1 MSASN
6 NFITRP
12 VLSTVCSLLI
22 VIVGLIAIPIL
33 PIENLPDIAPP
44 TVKVQSTYVGADA
57 VAVEQGVTSVLEQ
70 QINGV
75 EKMDYITSTSS
86 SDGVSSISVSFDSG
100 TDGNINQ
107 VNVQNRVSLAEP
119 QLPEEVRKSGVTVN
133 KASNS
138 ILLVYNFVNENPDQA
153 QYSVETISG
162 YLDKNLTDNVKRV
175 KGVGDVTYFG
185 NRKIAFRLWLDPD
198 KLVANN
204 LSATDVVNQLRSQ
217 NRLVPAGK
225 IGGSPA
231 PAGQEFTF
239 TVQLQGRLTTTQE
252 FENIVLRSTG
262 DGGLVRL
269 KDVGRVELG
278 GETYGIDAMDIN
290 GTPSVGIAIY
300 QLSGSN
306 AIEVSNGVKEVL
318 GEFEKT
324 LPVGL
329 GVQKIYDTTDFI
341 SQSIKGVTNSLRDA
355 VILVVLILFL
365 FLQNWKATLVP
376 AIAIPVALIGTFA
389 LVLAFGFSLNQ
400 LTLFGLVL
408 ATGLVVDDAITVV
421 EDTSAKKAEGLTSV
435 QAAIETMDELFG
447 AVIAT
452 SLVKMAVFLPVLFF
466 PGATGTIYKQFAATI
481 LFSIGISTF
490 NALTFSPM
498 LSALLLSRETKE
510 LTRHQYA
517 IAGVTLGFIYGLF
530 SAGNGAVAAL
540 IPLAVG
546 ALVGF
551 IASKI
556 TGLPLRLPVAVGGA
570 AVGLISSGV
579 IVSNPIPVV
588 LFTVIGFVVG
598 GLIPV
603 IFTNFNRFY
612 SGFEKRYATVLDM
625 VLKARPIVMAALGV
639 GILLTGFAFT
649 RIPGG
654 FVPIEDQGYAIGF
667 VQAPDGVSNEKTLE
681 INRQVA
687 EVMRSEEDI
696 SSAALFSG
704 ASLDGN
710 APNKGLFF
718 IGMKHWDERPGKD
731 HSVSAIVK
739 RLNQKMYGAIDAGR
753 VFVVEPPSIPGY
765 GTGGGFEFQLL
776 DQSSGVYSLNE
787 FFGTAQQIM
796 QAGNSNPILN
806 RVYSLFSPQAPQY
819 KIDVDRDQMA
829 SVGVDFGTA
838 MSAFSVNFGGAYV
851 NDTFQ
856 EGKVRR
862 VYVQAND
869 VSRATPQKLS
879 SVYVGNNKGEQVPL
893 SEFFTVKQTVGPS
906 VIPHFNL
913 YRSIKVE
920 GTPNAGNSSG
930 QAIGAMKQI
939 FTQGNFQGLGFDWTG
954 ISREE
959 VKAGSLAVVI
969 FALGILAVF
978 LVLSA
983 QYESYSDPII
993 ILLTVPTALLGALVF
1008 LGAAGQVLNIYAQVG
1023 LVMLIG
1029 LAGGNAILI
1038 VDLANQKMGEGE
1050 SALEAAKF
1058 SAKSRLRPILMTA
1071 ISSLTGFLPL
1081 MLASGAGAQSQSSLG
1096 LVVFGGLLVAT
1107 FLSTLVVPVFY
1118 VVMKSL
1124 LGQADAKP
1132 PEGGDGDGGQN
1143 AQSVQATPQLS

>member
-44 TVKVQSTYVGADA
+44 TVKVQATYVGADA
-57 VAVEQGVTSVLEQ
+57 VSVEQGVTSVLEQ
-70 QINGV
+70 QINGI
-75 EKMDYITSTSS
+75 ENMDYISSNSS
-86 SDGVSSISVSFDSG
+86 SDGVSSISVSFNSG

-119 QLPEEVRKSGVTVN
+119 QLPEEVKKAGVTVN

-138 ILLVYNFVNENPDQA
+138 ILLVYNFVNSDPSKTE
-153 QYSVETISG
+153 YSVETISG
-162 YLDKNLTDNVKRV
+162 YLDKNLTDNIKRV
-175 KGVGDVTYFG
+175 PGVGEVTYFG
-185 NRKIAFRLWLDPD
+185 NRKVAFRLWVDPD
-198 KLVANN
+198 KLAAYE
-204 LSATDVVNQLRSQ
+204 LTSTDVVTQLNSQ
-217 NRLVPAGK
+217 SRLIPAGK
-225 IGGSPA
+225 VGGSPA
-231 PAGQEFTF
+231 PEGQKFTF
-239 TVQLQGRLTTTQE
+239 TVQLQGRLTTEQE
-252 FENIVLRSTG
+252 FENIVLKTTD
-262 DGGLVRL
+262 DGGLIKLR
-269 KDVGRVELG
+269 DVGRVSLG
-278 GETYGIDAMDIN
+278 GDTYGVDAIDLK
-290 GTPSVGIAIY
+290 GTPSVGVAIY

-306 AIEVSNGVKEVL
+306 AIQVSDGVKEVI
-318 GEFEKT
+318 EKFEQS

-329 GVQKIYDTTDFI
+329 ETQVIYDTTDFI
-341 SQSIKGVTNSLRDA
+341 NQSIKGVTNSLRDA

-421 EDTSAKKAEGLTSV
+421 EDTSAKKAEGMTSV
-435 QAAIETMDELFG
+435 QAAMATMDELFS

-498 LSALLLSRETKE
+498 LAALLLERETKE
-510 LTRHQYA
+510 LSKQQYA
-517 IAGVTLGFIYGLF
+517 TAGACFGFAYGLL
-530 SAGNGAVAAL
+530 SAGDGAAMVLVPVVIGAL
-540 IPLAVG
+540 I
-546 ALVGF
+546 GF
-551 IASKI
+551 IAMKVLSI
-556 TGLPLRLPVAVGGA
+556 PLRMPGAIGGA
-570 AVGLISSGV
+570 VVGLILVGV
-579 IVSNPIPVV
+579 TN
-588 LFTVIGFVVG
+588 
-598 GLIPV
+598 LIPV
-603 IFTNFNRFY
+603 ILFTAIGLGVGWFVPEIFTNFNRFY
-612 SGFEKRYATVLDM
+612 AGFEKRYSKLLDQI
-625 VLKARPIVMAALGV
+625 LKARPIVMAALAA

-649 RIPGG
+649 RIPAG
-654 FVPIEDQGYAIGF
+654 FVPIEDQGYAIGV
-667 VQAPDGVSNEKTLE
+667 VQAPDGVSNQTTLE
-681 INRQVA
+681 INRKVA
-687 EVMRSEEDI
+687 EVLRSEDDI
-696 SSAALFSG
+696 KAAALFSG
-704 ASLDGN
+704 ASLDGS
-710 APNKGLFF
+710 APNKGFF
-718 IGMKHWDERPGKD
+718 FFGTKHWDDRQGSEHTMG
-731 HSVSAIVK
+731 AIVE
-739 RLNQKMYGAIDAGR
+739 RLNKKLLMAVDGGR
-753 VFVVEPPSIPGY
+753 VFVVEPPAIPGY
-765 GTGGGFEFQLL
+765 GVGGGFEFQLL
-776 DQSSGVYSLNE
+776 DQSSGAFGLNQ
-787 FFGTAQQIM
+787 FFGFAGQIV
-796 QAGNSNPILN
+796 QAGNANPFLS
-806 RVYSLFSPQAPQY
+806 RVRTFFTPEAPQVEV
-819 KIDVDRDQMA
+819 KVDREKMA
-829 SVGVDFGTA
+829 SLGVDFGSA
-838 MSAFSVNFGGAYV
+838 MQIFSINFGGSYV
-851 NDTFQ
+851 TETFQ

-862 VYVQAND
+862 VYVQAD
-869 VSRATPQKLS
+869 DSSRSSSEQLS
-879 SVYVGNNKGEQVPL
+879 SIYVKNTKGDQIPL
-893 SEFFTVKQTVGPS
+893 AEFFTVKPTTGPS
-906 VIPHFNL
+906 VISHFNL
-913 YRSIKVE
+913 YRSIKIE
-920 GTPNAGNSSG
+920 GSPAEGKSSG
-930 QAIGAMKQI
+930 QAITAMKTI
-939 FTQGNFQGLGFDWTG
+939 FANGNFPNLDFDWTG

-1008 LGAAGQVLNIYAQVG
+1008 LAAAGQVLNIYAQVG

-1038 VDLANQKMGEGE
+1038 VDLANQKMGEGA
-1050 SALEAAKF
+1050 SALDAARIA
-1058 SAKSRLRPILMTA
+1058 AKSRLRPILMTA

-1081 MLASGAGAQSQSSLG
+1081 MLATGAGAQSQSSLG

-1124 LGQADAKP
+1124 LGQADGKSSI
-1132 PEGGDGDGGQN
+1132 D
-1143 AQSVQATPQLS
+1143 PQLN

>member
-22 VIVGLIAIPIL
+22 VIVGLIAIPLL

-44 TVKVQSTYVGADA
+44 TVKVQATYVGADA
-57 VAVEQGVTSVLEQ
+57 VSVEQGVTSVLEQ

-75 EKMDYITSTSS
+75 ENMDFITSNSS

-119 QLPEEVRKSGVTVN
+119 QLPEEVRQSGVTVN

-138 ILLVYNFVNENPDQA
+138 ILLVYNFVNAPDSGTD
-153 QYSVETISG
+153 YSVETISG
-162 YLDKNLTDNVKRV
+162 YLDKNLTDNIKRV

-185 NRKIAFRLWLDPD
+185 NRKIAFRLWLDPQ
-198 KLVANN
+198 KLTASG
-204 LSATDVVNQLRSQ
+204 LSASDVVQQLQSQ

-225 IGGSPA
+225 VGGDPA
-231 PAGQEFTF
+231 PEGQDFTF
-239 TVQLQGRLTTTQE
+239 TVQLQGRLTTVSE
-252 FENIVLRSTG
+252 FENIVLARNAN
-262 DGGLVRL
+262 GGLVKL
-269 KDVGRVELG
+269 KDVGRVSLG
-278 GETYGIDAMDIN
+278 GEVYGVDAIDLR
-290 GTPSVGIAIY
+290 GSPSVGVAIY

-306 AIEVSNGVKEVL
+306 AIEVSNGVKDVL
-318 GEFEKT
+318 ETFEET

-329 GVQKIYDTTDFI
+329 EVEKIYDTTDFI

-421 EDTSAKKAEGLTSV
+421 EDTSAKKAEGRTAV
-435 QAAIETMDELFG
+435 QAAMETMDELFS

-452 SLVKMAVFLPVLFF
+452 SLVKMAV
-466 PGATGTIYKQFAATI
+466 
-481 LFSIGISTF
+481 
-490 NALTFSPM
+490 
-498 LSALLLSRETKE
+498 
-510 LTRHQYA
+510 
-517 IAGVTLGFIYGLF
+517 
-530 SAGNGAVAAL
+530 GAVVGY
-540 IPLAVG
+540 LAS
-546 ALVGF
+546 LL
-551 IASKI
+551 
-556 TGLPLRLPVAVGGA
+556 TGLPLRLPFAAGGA
-570 AVGLISSGV
+570 VVGV
-579 IVSNPIPVV
+579 IITGISHLPPVL
-588 LFTVIGFVVG
+588 LFTGIGLLVG
-598 GLIPV
+598 WFIPS

-612 SGFEKRYATVLDM
+612 GGFEKRYARLLDGVLN
-625 VLKARPIVMAALGV
+625 ARPLVMGLLAI
-639 GILLTGFAFT
+639 GILLTGLAFT
-649 RIPGG
+649 RVPGG
-654 FVPIEDQGYAIGF
+654 FVPIEDQGYAIGV
-667 VQAPDGVSNEKTLE
+667 VQAPDGQSSQKTLA
-681 INRQVA
+681 INRQIA
-687 EVMRSEEDI
+687 EVLSTEEDVRA
-696 SSAALFSG
+696 AALFSG

-710 APNKGLFF
+710 APNKGFF
-718 IGMKHWDERPGKD
+718 FAGFKHWDERPGQD
-731 HSVSAIVK
+731 HTVGAVVK
-739 RLNQKMYGAIDAGR
+739 RLNQKFYEQIQGAR
-753 VFVVEPPSIPGY
+753 VIVVEPPAIPGY

-776 DQSSGVYSLNE
+776 DQSSGAYSLDE
-787 FFGTAQQIM
+787 FFAASGRII
-796 QAGNSNPILN
+796 QAANTNPILN
-806 RVYSLFSPQAPQY
+806 RVYTLFTPQSPQIEI
-819 KIDVDRDQMA
+819 KVDREQMA
-829 SVGVDFGTA
+829 SLGVDYGRA
-838 MSAFSVNFGGAYV
+838 MSTFSVNFGGAYV

-862 VYVQAND
+862 VYVQADANN
-869 VSRATPQKLS
+869 RATPEQLAS
-879 SVYVGNNKGEQVPL
+879 IYVSNAEGRQIPL
-893 SEFFTVKQTVGPS
+893 SEFFTVTPSTGPN

-920 GTPNAGNSSG
+920 GTPAAGNSSG
-930 QAIGAMKQI
+930 QAISAMRTT
-939 FTQGNFQGLGFDWTG
+939 FEQGSFQGLNYDWTG

-959 VKAGSLAVVI
+959 VKAGSLAIVI

-983 QYESYSDPII
+983 QYESYTDPII

-1008 LGAAGQVLNIYAQVG
+1008 LAGAGQVLNIYAQVG

-1038 VDLANQKMGEGE
+1038 VDLANQRMGEGD
-1050 SALEAAKF
+1050 SALEAARF
-1058 SAKSRLRPILMTA
+1058 AAQSRLRPILMTA

-1081 MLASGAGAQSQSSLG
+1081 MLATGAGAQSQSSLG

-1124 LGQADAKP
+1124 LGEA
-1132 PEGGDGDGGQN
+1132 EGRDVTAEQT
-1143 AQSVQATPQLS
+1143 STP

>member
-6 NFITRP
+6 NFITKP

-44 TVKVQSTYVGADA
+44 TVKVQATYVGADA

-75 EKMDYITSTSS
+75 ENMDFITSNSS

-138 ILLVYNFVNENPDQA
+138 ILLVYNFVNEDPA
-153 QYSVETISG
+153 KTEYSVETISG
-162 YLDKNLTDNVKRV
+162 YLDKNLTNNIKRV
-175 KGVGDVTYFG
+175 KGVGDITYFG
-185 NRKIAFRLWLDPD
+185 NRKIAFRLWLDPE
-198 KLVANN
+198 KLTANN

-225 IGGSPA
+225 IGGAPA
-231 PAGQEFTF
+231 PEGQEYTL
-239 TVQLQGRLTTTQE
+239 TVQLQGRLTSTEE
-252 FENIVLRSTG
+252 FENIILRTT
-262 DGGLVRL
+262 DAGGLVRL
-269 KDVGRVELG
+269 KDVGRVQLG
-278 GETYGIDAMDIN
+278 GETYGIDAIDLK
-290 GTPSVGIAIY
+290 GSSSVGLAIY

-306 AIEVSNGVKEVL
+306 AIDVSNGVKDVL
-318 GEFEKT
+318 AQFEQT

-341 SQSIKGVTNSLRDA
+341 NQSIKGVTNSLRDA

-421 EDTSAKKAEGLTSV
+421 EDTSAKKAEGMTSV
-435 QAAIETMDELFG
+435 QAAMETMDELFG

-498 LSALLLSRETKE
+498 LSALLLSKETKD
-510 LTRHQYA
+510 LSPQQYA
-517 IAGVTLGFIYGLF
+517 TAGVALGFVYGLL
-530 SAGNGAVAAL
+530 SAGNGSAAVIVPTVAGGL
-540 IPLAVG
+540 I
-546 ALVGF
+546 GF

-556 TGLPLRLPVAVGGA
+556 TGMPLRLPLAVGGA
-570 AVGLISSGV
+570 VVGLVITGV
-579 IVSNPIPVV
+579 LFSNPLPV
-588 LFTVIGFVVG
+588 LTFTTIGLGVG
-598 GLIPV
+598 YFIPV
-603 IFTNFNRFY
+603 IFTNFNRLY
-612 SGFEKRYATVLDM
+612 SGFEQRYALILDA
-625 VLKARPIVMAALGV
+625 VLKARPVVMAALAA

-649 RIPGG
+649 RIPSG

-667 VQAPDGVSNEKTLE
+667 IQAPDGASNEKTQA
-681 INRQVA
+681 ISRQVA
-687 EVMRSEEDI
+687 AVLRSEEDI

-710 APNKGLFF
+710 APNKGFF
-718 IGMKHWDERPGKD
+718 FFGTKHWDERPGPE
-731 HSVSAIVK
+731 HTVGAVVK
-739 RLNQKMYGAIDAGR
+739 RLNTKMYSSIDSAR

-765 GTGGGFEFQLL
+765 GNGGGFEFQLL
-776 DQSSGVYSLNE
+776 DKSSGVYALNE
-787 FFGTAQQIM
+787 FFGSARQIM
-796 QAGNSNPILN
+796 QAGNANPILN

-819 KIDVDRDQMA
+819 KVDVDREQMA
-829 SVGVDFGTA
+829 SLGVDFGSA
-838 MSAFSVNFGGAYV
+838 MSAFSINFGGAYV

-862 VYVQAND
+862 VYVQAED

-879 SVYVGNNKGEQVPL
+879 AMYVANAKGEQIPL

-913 YRSIKVE
+913 YRSIKIE
-920 GTPNAGNSSG
+920 GTPMEGNSSG
-930 QAIGAMKQI
+930 QAIAAMKQV
-939 FTQGNFQGLGFDWTG
+939 FSQGTFPGLGYDWTG

-978 LVLSA
+978 LVLSS
-983 QYESYSDPII
+983 QYESYTDPII

-1038 VDLANQKMGEGE
+1038 VDLANQRMGEGA
-1050 SALEAAKF
+1050 SAMEAATF

-1118 VVMKSL
+1118 VVMKTL
-1124 LGQADAKP
+1124 LGDAEAKP
-1132 PEGGDGDGGQN
+1132 AVE
-1143 AQSVQATPQLS
+1143 ASAEAS

>member
-1 MSASN
+1 
-6 NFITRP
+6 
-12 VLSTVCSLLI
+12 V
-22 VIVGLIAIPIL
+22 
-33 PIENLPDIAPP
+33 
-44 TVKVQSTYVGADA
+44 
-57 VAVEQGVTSVLEQ
+57 
-70 QINGV
+70 
-75 EKMDYITSTSS
+75 
-86 SDGVSSISVSFDSG
+86 
-100 TDGNINQ
+100 
-107 VNVQNRVSLAEP
+107 LAE
-119 QLPEEVRKSGVTVN
+119 
-133 KASNS
+133 
-138 ILLVYNFVNENPDQA
+138 
-153 QYSVETISG
+153 
-162 YLDKNLTDNVKRV
+162 
-175 KGVGDVTYFG
+175 
-185 NRKIAFRLWLDPD
+185 
-198 KLVANN
+198 
-204 LSATDVVNQLRSQ
+204 
-217 NRLVPAGK
+217 
-225 IGGSPA
+225 
-231 PAGQEFTF
+231 
-239 TVQLQGRLTTTQE
+239 
-252 FENIVLRSTG
+252 FE
-262 DGGLVRL
+262 
-269 KDVGRVELG
+269 
-278 GETYGIDAMDIN
+278 
-290 GTPSVGIAIY
+290 
-300 QLSGSN
+300 Q
-306 AIEVSNGVKEVL
+306 
-318 GEFEKT
+318 T

-341 SQSIKGVTNSLRDA
+341 NQSIKGVTNSLRDA

-421 EDTSAKKAEGLTSV
+421 EDTSAKKAEGMTSV
-435 QAAIETMDELFG
+435 QAAMETMDELFG

-498 LSALLLSRETKE
+498 LSALLLSKETKD
-510 LTRHQYA
+510 LSRQQYA
-517 IAGVTLGFIYGLF
+517 TAGVALGFVYGLL
-530 SAGNGAVAAL
+530 SAGNGSAAVIAPTVAGGL
-540 IPLAVG
+540 I
-546 ALVGF
+546 GF

-556 TGLPLRLPVAVGGA
+556 TGMPLRLPLAVGGA
-570 AVGLISSGV
+570 VVGLVITGV
-579 IVSNPIPVV
+579 LFSNPLPVL
-588 LFTVIGFVVG
+588 LFTTIGLGVG
-598 GLIPV
+598 YFIPV
-603 IFTNFNRFY
+603 IFTNFNRLY
-612 SGFEKRYATVLDM
+612 SGFEQRYASILDA
-625 VLKARPIVMAALGV
+625 VLKARPVVMVALAA

-667 VQAPDGVSNEKTLE
+667 IQAPDGASNEKTQT
-681 INRQVA
+681 ISRQVA
-687 EVMRSEEDI
+687 AVLRSEEDI

-710 APNKGLFF
+710 APNKGFF
-718 IGMKHWDERPGKD
+718 FFGTKHWDERPGPE
-731 HSVSAIVK
+731 HTVGAVVK
-739 RLNQKMYGAIDAGR
+739 RLNAKMYGSIDGAR

-765 GTGGGFEFQLL
+765 GNGGGFEFQLL
-776 DQSSGVYSLNE
+776 DKSSGVYALNE
-787 FFGTAQQIM
+787 FFGSARQIM
-796 QAGNSNPILN
+796 QAGNANPILN

-819 KIDVDRDQMA
+819 KVDVDREQMA
-829 SVGVDFGTA
+829 SLGVDFGSA
-838 MSAFSVNFGGAYV
+838 MSAFSINFGGAYV

-862 VYVQAND
+862 VYVQADD

-879 SVYVGNNKGEQVPL
+879 AIYVANAKGEQIPL

-913 YRSIKVE
+913 YRSIKIE
-920 GTPNAGNSSG
+920 GTPKEGNSSG
-930 QAIGAMKQI
+930 QAIAAMKQV
-939 FTQGNFQGLGFDWTG
+939 FSQGSFPGLGYDWTG

-983 QYESYSDPII
+983 QYESYTDPII

-1008 LGAAGQVLNIYAQVG
+1008 LGSAGQVLNIYAQVG

-1038 VDLANQKMGEGE
+1038 VDLANQKMREGE

-1118 VVMKSL
+1118 VVMKTLIGESKSKT
-1124 LGQADAKP
+1124 AEDIS
-1132 PEGGDGDGGQN
+1132 
-1143 AQSVQATPQLS
+1143 SVVS

>member
-6 NFITRP
+6 NFITKP

-44 TVKVQSTYVGADA
+44 TVKVQATYVGADA

-75 EKMDYITSTSS
+75 ENMDFITSNSS

-138 ILLVYNFVNENPDQA
+138 ILLVYNFVNEDPA
-153 QYSVETISG
+153 KTEYSVETISG
-162 YLDKNLTDNVKRV
+162 YLDKNLTNNIKRV
-175 KGVGDVTYFG
+175 KGVGDITYFG
-185 NRKIAFRLWLDPD
+185 NRKIAFRLWLNPE
-198 KLVANN
+198 KLTANN

-217 NRLVPAGK
+217 NRLVPSGK
-225 IGGSPA
+225 IGGAPA
-231 PAGQEFTF
+231 PEGQEYTL
-239 TVQLQGRLTTTQE
+239 TVQLQGRLTSTEE
-252 FENIVLRSTG
+252 FENIILRTT
-262 DGGLVRL
+262 DAGGLVRL
-269 KDVGRVELG
+269 KDVGRVQLG
-278 GETYGIDAMDIN
+278 GETYGIDAIDLK
-290 GTPSVGIAIY
+290 GASSVGLAIY

-306 AIEVSNGVKEVL
+306 AIDVSNGVKDVL
-318 GEFEKT
+318 AEFEQT

-341 SQSIKGVTNSLRDA
+341 NQSIKGVTNSLRDA

-421 EDTSAKKAEGLTSV
+421 EDTSAKKAEGMTSV
-435 QAAIETMDELFG
+435 QAAMETMDELFG

-498 LSALLLSRETKE
+498 LSALLLSKETKD
-510 LTRHQYA
+510 LSRQQYA
-517 IAGVTLGFIYGLF
+517 TAGVALGFVYGLL
-530 SAGNGAVAAL
+530 SAGNGSAAVIAPTVAGGL
-540 IPLAVG
+540 I
-546 ALVGF
+546 GF

-556 TGLPLRLPVAVGGA
+556 TGMPLRLPLAVGGA
-570 AVGLISSGV
+570 VVGLVITGV
-579 IVSNPIPVV
+579 LFSNPLPVL
-588 LFTVIGFVVG
+588 LFTTIGLGVG
-598 GLIPV
+598 YFIPV
-603 IFTNFNRFY
+603 IFTNFNRLY
-612 SGFEKRYATVLDM
+612 SGFEQRYALILDA
-625 VLKARPIVMAALGV
+625 VLKARPVVMVALTA

-667 VQAPDGVSNEKTLE
+667 IQAPDGASNEKTQT
-681 INRQVA
+681 ISRQVA
-687 EVMRSEEDI
+687 AVLRSEEDI

-710 APNKGLFF
+710 APNKGFF
-718 IGMKHWDERPGKD
+718 FFGTKHWDERPGPE
-731 HSVSAIVK
+731 HTVGAVVK
-739 RLNQKMYGAIDAGR
+739 RLNAKMYGSIDGAR

-765 GTGGGFEFQLL
+765 GNGGGFEFQLL
-776 DQSSGVYSLNE
+776 DKSSGVYALNE
-787 FFGTAQQIM
+787 FFGSARQIM
-796 QAGNSNPILN
+796 QDGNANPILN

-819 KIDVDRDQMA
+819 KVDVDREQMA
-829 SVGVDFGTA
+829 SLGVDFGSA
-838 MSAFSVNFGGAYV
+838 MSAFSINFGGAYV

-862 VYVQAND
+862 VYVQADD

-879 SVYVGNNKGEQVPL
+879 AIYVANAKGEQIPL

-913 YRSIKVE
+913 YRSIKIE
-920 GTPNAGNSSG
+920 GTPKEGNSSG
-930 QAIGAMKQI
+930 QAIAAMKQV
-939 FTQGNFQGLGFDWTG
+939 FSQGSFPGLGYDWTG

-959 VKAGSLAVVI
+959 V
-969 FALGILAVF
+969 
-978 LVLSA
+978 
-983 QYESYSDPII
+983 
-993 ILLTVPTALLGALVF
+993 
-1008 LGAAGQVLNIYAQVG
+1008 
-1023 LVMLIG
+1023 
-1029 LAGGNAILI
+1029 
-1038 VDLANQKMGEGE
+1038 
-1050 SALEAAKF
+1050 
-1058 SAKSRLRPILMTA
+1058 
-1071 ISSLTGFLPL
+1071 
-1081 MLASGAGAQSQSSLG
+1081 
-1096 LVVFGGLLVAT
+1096 
-1107 FLSTLVVPVFY
+1107 
-1118 VVMKSL
+1118 
-1124 LGQADAKP
+1124 
-1132 PEGGDGDGGQN
+1132 
-1143 AQSVQATPQLS
+1143 

>member
-6 NFITRP
+6 NFITKP

-44 TVKVQSTYVGADA
+44 TVKVQATYVGADA

-75 EKMDYITSTSS
+75 ENMDFITSNSS

-138 ILLVYNFVNENPDQA
+138 ILLVYNFVNEDPA
-153 QYSVETISG
+153 KTEYSVETISG
-162 YLDKNLTDNVKRV
+162 YLDKNLTNNIKRV
-175 KGVGDVTYFG
+175 KGVGDITYFG
-185 NRKIAFRLWLDPD
+185 NRKIAFRLWLDPE
-198 KLVANN
+198 KLTANN

-225 IGGSPA
+225 IGGAPA
-231 PAGQEFTF
+231 PEGQEYTL
-239 TVQLQGRLTTTQE
+239 TVQLQGRLTSTEE
-252 FENIVLRSTG
+252 FENIILRTT
-262 DGGLVRL
+262 DAGGLVRL
-269 KDVGRVELG
+269 KDVGRVQLG
-278 GETYGIDAMDIN
+278 GETYGIDAIDLK
-290 GTPSVGIAIY
+290 GSSSVGLAIY

-306 AIEVSNGVKEVL
+306 AIDVSNGVKDVL
-318 GEFEKT
+318 AQFEQT

-341 SQSIKGVTNSLRDA
+341 NQSIKGVTNSLRDA

-421 EDTSAKKAEGLTSV
+421 EDTSAKKAEGMTSV
-435 QAAIETMDELFG
+435 QAAMETMDELFG

-498 LSALLLSRETKE
+498 LSALLLSKETKD
-510 LTRHQYA
+510 LSPQQYA
-517 IAGVTLGFIYGLF
+517 TAGVALGFVYGLL
-530 SAGNGAVAAL
+530 SAGNGSAAVIVPTVAGGL
-540 IPLAVG
+540 I
-546 ALVGF
+546 GF

-556 TGLPLRLPVAVGGA
+556 TGMPLRLPLAVGGA
-570 AVGLISSGV
+570 VVGLVITGV
-579 IVSNPIPVV
+579 LFSNPLPV
-588 LFTVIGFVVG
+588 LTFTTIGLGVG
-598 GLIPV
+598 YFIPV
-603 IFTNFNRFY
+603 IFTNFNRLY
-612 SGFEKRYATVLDM
+612 SGFEQRYALILDA
-625 VLKARPIVMAALGV
+625 VLKARPVVMAALAA

-649 RIPGG
+649 RIPSG

-667 VQAPDGVSNEKTLE
+667 IQAPDGASNEKTQA
-681 INRQVA
+681 ISRQVA
-687 EVMRSEEDI
+687 AVLRSEEDI

-710 APNKGLFF
+710 APNKGFF
-718 IGMKHWDERPGKD
+718 FFGTKHWDERPGPE
-731 HSVSAIVK
+731 HTVGAVVK
-739 RLNQKMYGAIDAGR
+739 RLNTKMYSSIDSAR

-765 GTGGGFEFQLL
+765 GNGGGFEFQLL
-776 DQSSGVYSLNE
+776 DKSSGVYALNE
-787 FFGTAQQIM
+787 FFGSARQIM
-796 QAGNSNPILN
+796 QAGNANPILN

-819 KIDVDRDQMA
+819 KVDVDREQMA
-829 SVGVDFGTA
+829 SLGVDFGSA
-838 MSAFSVNFGGAYV
+838 MSAFSINFGGAYV

-862 VYVQAND
+862 VYVQAED

-879 SVYVGNNKGEQVPL
+879 AMYVSNAKGEQIPL

-913 YRSIKVE
+913 YRSIKIE
-920 GTPNAGNSSG
+920 GTPMEGNSSG
-930 QAIGAMKQI
+930 QAIAAMKQV
-939 FTQGNFQGLGFDWTG
+939 FSQGTFPGLGYDWTG

-983 QYESYSDPII
+983 QYESYTDPII

-1038 VDLANQKMGEGE
+1038 VDLANQRMGEGA
-1050 SALEAAKF
+1050 SAMEAATF

-1118 VVMKSL
+1118 VVMKTL
-1124 LGQADAKP
+1124 LGDAEAKP
-1132 PEGGDGDGGQN
+1132 AVE
-1143 AQSVQATPQLS
+1143 ASAEAS

>member
-6 NFITRP
+6 TFITKP

-44 TVKVQSTYVGADA
+44 TVKVQATYVGADA

-75 EKMDYITSTSS
+75 ENMDFITSNSS

-138 ILLVYNFVNENPDQA
+138 ILLVYNFVNEDPA
-153 QYSVETISG
+153 KTEYSVETISG
-162 YLDKNLTDNVKRV
+162 YLDKNLTNNIKRV
-175 KGVGDVTYFG
+175 KGVGDITYFG
-185 NRKIAFRLWLDPD
+185 NRKIAFRLWLNPE
-198 KLVANN
+198 KLTANN

-217 NRLVPAGK
+217 NRLVPSGK
-225 IGGSPA
+225 IGGAPA
-231 PAGQEFTF
+231 PEGQEYTL
-239 TVQLQGRLTTTQE
+239 TVQLQGRLTSTEE
-252 FENIVLRSTG
+252 FENIILRTT
-262 DGGLVRL
+262 DAGGLVRL
-269 KDVGRVELG
+269 KDVGRVQLG
-278 GETYGIDAMDIN
+278 GETYGIDAIDLK
-290 GTPSVGIAIY
+290 GASSVGLAIY

-306 AIEVSNGVKEVL
+306 AIDVSNGVKDVL
-318 GEFEKT
+318 AEFEQT

-341 SQSIKGVTNSLRDA
+341 NQSIKGVTNSLRDA

-421 EDTSAKKAEGLTSV
+421 EDTSAKKAEGMTSV
-435 QAAIETMDELFG
+435 QAAMETMDELFG

-498 LSALLLSRETKE
+498 LSALLLSKETKD
-510 LTRHQYA
+510 LSRQQYA
-517 IAGVTLGFIYGLF
+517 TAGVALGFVYGLL
-530 SAGNGAVAAL
+530 SAGNGSAAVIAPTVAGGL
-540 IPLAVG
+540 I
-546 ALVGF
+546 GF

-556 TGLPLRLPVAVGGA
+556 TGMPLRLPLAVGGA
-570 AVGLISSGV
+570 VVGLVITGV
-579 IVSNPIPVV
+579 LFSNPLPVL
-588 LFTVIGFVVG
+588 LFTTIGLGVG
-598 GLIPV
+598 YFIPV
-603 IFTNFNRFY
+603 IFTNFNRIY
-612 SGFEKRYATVLDM
+612 SGFEERYASILDA
-625 VLKARPIVMAALGV
+625 VLKARPVVMVALAA

-667 VQAPDGVSNEKTLE
+667 IQAPDGASNEKTQT
-681 INRQVA
+681 ISRQVA
-687 EVMRSEEDI
+687 AVLRSEEDI

-710 APNKGLFF
+710 APNKGFF
-718 IGMKHWDERPGKD
+718 FFGTKHWDERPGPE
-731 HSVSAIVK
+731 HTVGAVVK
-739 RLNQKMYGAIDAGR
+739 RLNAKMYGSIDGAR

-765 GTGGGFEFQLL
+765 GNGGGFEFQLL
-776 DQSSGVYSLNE
+776 DKSSGMYALNE
-787 FFGTAQQIM
+787 FFGSARQIM
-796 QAGNSNPILN
+796 QAGNANPILN

-819 KIDVDRDQMA
+819 KVDVDREQMA
-829 SVGVDFGTA
+829 SLGVDFGSA
-838 MSAFSVNFGGAYV
+838 MSAFSINFGGAYV

-862 VYVQAND
+862 VYVQADD

-879 SVYVGNNKGEQVPL
+879 AIHVANAKGEQIPL

-913 YRSIKVE
+913 YRSIKIE
-920 GTPNAGNSSG
+920 GTPKEGNSSG
-930 QAIGAMKQI
+930 QAIAAMKQV
-939 FTQGNFQGLGFDWTG
+939 FSQGSFPGLGYDWTG

-983 QYESYSDPII
+983 QYESYTDPII

-1008 LGAAGQVLNIYAQVG
+1008 LGSAGQVLNIYAQVG

-1038 VDLANQKMGEGE
+1038 VDLANQKMREGE

-1118 VVMKSL
+1118 VVMKTLIGESKSKT
-1124 LGQADAKP
+1124 AEDIS
-1132 PEGGDGDGGQN
+1132 
-1143 AQSVQATPQLS
+1143 SVVS

>member
-6 NFITRP
+6 NFITKP

-44 TVKVQSTYVGADA
+44 TVKVQATYVGADA

-75 EKMDYITSTSS
+75 ENMDFITSNSS

-138 ILLVYNFVNENPDQA
+138 ILLVYNFVNEDPA
-153 QYSVETISG
+153 KSEYSVETISG
-162 YLDKNLTDNVKRV
+162 YLDKNLTNNIKRV
-175 KGVGDVTYFG
+175 KGVGDITYFG
-185 NRKIAFRLWLDPD
+185 NRKIAFRLWLDPE
-198 KLVANN
+198 KLTANN

-225 IGGSPA
+225 IGGAPA
-231 PAGQEFTF
+231 PEGQEYTL
-239 TVQLQGRLTTTQE
+239 TVQLQGRLTSPEE
-252 FENIVLRSTG
+252 FENIILRTT
-262 DGGLVRL
+262 DAGGLVRL
-269 KDVGRVELG
+269 KDVGRVQLG
-278 GETYGIDAMDIN
+278 GEAYGIDAIDLK
-290 GTPSVGIAIY
+290 GASSVGLAIY

-306 AIEVSNGVKEVL
+306 AIDVSNGVKDVL
-318 GEFEKT
+318 AEFEQT

-341 SQSIKGVTNSLRDA
+341 NQSIKGVTNSLRDA

-421 EDTSAKKAEGLTSV
+421 EDTSAKKEEGMTSV
-435 QAAIETMDELFG
+435 QAAMETMDELFG

-481 LFSIGISTF
+481 LFAIGISTF

-498 LSALLLSRETKE
+498 LSALLLSKETKD
-510 LTRHQYA
+510 LSRQQYA
-517 IAGVTLGFIYGLF
+517 TAGVALGFVYGLL
-530 SAGNGAVAAL
+530 SAGNGSAAVIVPTVVGGL
-540 IPLAVG
+540 I
-546 ALVGF
+546 GF

-556 TGLPLRLPVAVGGA
+556 TGMPLRLPLAVGGA
-570 AVGLISSGV
+570 AVGLVITGV
-579 IVSNPIPVV
+579 LFSNPLPVL
-588 LFTVIGFVVG
+588 LFTTIGLGVG
-598 GLIPV
+598 YFIPV
-603 IFTNFNRFY
+603 IFTIFNRLY
-612 SGFEKRYATVLDM
+612 SGFEQRYASILDAVLR
-625 VLKARPIVMAALGV
+625 ARPIVMAALAA

-667 VQAPDGVSNEKTLE
+667 IQAPDGASNEKTQV
-681 INRQVA
+681 ISRQVA
-687 EVMRSEEDI
+687 AVLRSEEDI

-710 APNKGLFF
+710 APNKGFF
-718 IGMKHWDERPGKD
+718 FFGTKHWDERPGPE
-731 HSVSAIVK
+731 HSVGAVVK
-739 RLNQKMYGAIDAGR
+739 RLNAKMNGSIDGAR

-765 GTGGGFEFQLL
+765 GNGGGFEFQLL
-776 DQSSGVYSLNE
+776 DKSSGVYALNE
-787 FFGTAQQIM
+787 FFGSARQIM
-796 QAGNSNPILN
+796 QAGNANPILN

-819 KIDVDRDQMA
+819 KVDVDREQMA
-829 SVGVDFGTA
+829 SLGVDFGSA
-838 MSAFSVNFGGAYV
+838 MSAFSINFGGTYV

-862 VYVQAND
+862 VYVQAED

-879 SVYVGNNKGEQVPL
+879 AIYVANAKGEQIPL
-893 SEFFTVKQTVGPS
+893 SEFLTVKQTVGPS

-913 YRSIKVE
+913 YRSIKIE
-920 GTPNAGNSSG
+920 GTPMDGNSSG
-930 QAIGAMKQI
+930 QAIAAMKQV
-939 FTQGNFQGLGFDWTG
+939 FSQGSFSGLGYDWTG

-983 QYESYSDPII
+983 QYESYTDPII

-1038 VDLANQKMGEGE
+1038 VDLANQKMGEGI

-1081 MLASGAGAQSQSSLG
+1081 MLAGGAGAQSRSSLG

-1118 VVMKSL
+1118 VVMKTL
-1124 LGQADAKP
+1124 LGDAEAKP
-1132 PEGGDGDGGQN
+1132 AVE
-1143 AQSVQATPQLS
+1143 ASTEAS

>member
-1 MSASN
+1 MD
-6 NFITRP
+6 FIT
-12 VLSTVCSLLI
+12 S
-22 VIVGLIAIPIL
+22 
-33 PIENLPDIAPP
+33 N
-44 TVKVQSTYVGADA
+44 
-57 VAVEQGVTSVLEQ
+57 
-70 QINGV
+70 
-75 EKMDYITSTSS
+75 SS

-138 ILLVYNFVNENPDQA
+138 ILLVYNFVNEDPA
-153 QYSVETISG
+153 KTEYSVETISG
-162 YLDKNLTDNVKRV
+162 YLDKNLTNNIKRV
-175 KGVGDVTYFG
+175 KGVGDITYFG
-185 NRKIAFRLWLDPD
+185 NRKIAFRLWLNPE
-198 KLVANN
+198 KLTANN

-217 NRLVPAGK
+217 NRLVPSGK
-225 IGGSPA
+225 IGGAPA
-231 PAGQEFTF
+231 PEGQEYTL
-239 TVQLQGRLTTTQE
+239 TVQLQGRLTSTEE
-252 FENIVLRSTG
+252 FENIILRTT
-262 DGGLVRL
+262 DAGGLVRL
-269 KDVGRVELG
+269 KDVGRVQLG
-278 GETYGIDAMDIN
+278 GETYGIDAIDLK
-290 GTPSVGIAIY
+290 GASSVGLAIY

-306 AIEVSNGVKEVL
+306 AIDVSNGVKDVL
-318 GEFEKT
+318 AEFEQT

-341 SQSIKGVTNSLRDA
+341 NQSIKGVTNSLRDA

-421 EDTSAKKAEGLTSV
+421 EDTSAKKAEGMTSV
-435 QAAIETMDELFG
+435 QAAMETMDELFG

-498 LSALLLSRETKE
+498 LSALLLSKETKD
-510 LTRHQYA
+510 LSRQQYA
-517 IAGVTLGFIYGLF
+517 TAGVALGFVYGLL
-530 SAGNGAVAAL
+530 SAGNGSAAIIAPSVAGGL
-540 IPLAVG
+540 I
-546 ALVGF
+546 GF

-556 TGLPLRLPVAVGGA
+556 TGMPLRLPLAVGGA
-570 AVGLISSGV
+570 VVGLVITGV
-579 IVSNPIPVV
+579 LFSNPLPVL
-588 LFTVIGFVVG
+588 LFTTIGLGVG
-598 GLIPV
+598 YFIPV
-603 IFTNFNRFY
+603 IFTNFNRIY
-612 SGFEKRYATVLDM
+612 SGFEERYASILDA
-625 VLKARPIVMAALGV
+625 VLKARPVVMVALAA

-667 VQAPDGVSNEKTLE
+667 IQAPDGASNEKTQT
-681 INRQVA
+681 ISRQVA
-687 EVMRSEEDI
+687 AVLRSEEDI

-710 APNKGLFF
+710 APNKGFF
-718 IGMKHWDERPGKD
+718 FFGTKHWDERPGPE
-731 HSVSAIVK
+731 HTVGAVVK
-739 RLNQKMYGAIDAGR
+739 RLNAKMYGSIDGAR

-765 GTGGGFEFQLL
+765 GNGGGFEFQLL
-776 DQSSGVYSLNE
+776 DKSSGVYALNE
-787 FFGTAQQIM
+787 FFGSARQIM
-796 QAGNSNPILN
+796 QAGNANPILN

-819 KIDVDRDQMA
+819 KVDVDREQMA
-829 SVGVDFGTA
+829 SLGVDFGSA
-838 MSAFSVNFGGAYV
+838 MSAFSINFGGAYV

-862 VYVQAND
+862 VYVQADD

-879 SVYVGNNKGEQVPL
+879 AIYVANAKGEQIPL

-913 YRSIKVE
+913 YRSIKIE
-920 GTPNAGNSSG
+920 GTPKEGNSSG
-930 QAIGAMKQI
+930 QAIAAMKQV
-939 FTQGNFQGLGFDWTG
+939 FSQGSFPGLGYDWTG

-983 QYESYSDPII
+983 QYESYTDPII

-1008 LGAAGQVLNIYAQVG
+1008 LGSAGQVLNIYAQVG

-1038 VDLANQKMGEGE
+1038 VDLANQKMREGE

-1118 VVMKSL
+1118 VVMKTLIGESKSKT
-1124 LGQADAKP
+1124 AEDIS
-1132 PEGGDGDGGQN
+1132 
-1143 AQSVQATPQLS
+1143 SVVS